1 MARRPIASS
10 VSMIGSPSAMQ
21 GIRTATAVEAFW
33 FVCMAVVASTN
44 PRNMLPVSPMKI
56 DAGLKL

>member
-1 MARRPIASS
+1 M
-10 VSMIGSPSAMQ
+10 MGSPSAMP
-21 GIRTATAVEAFW
+21 GINTATAVEAFW
-33 FVCMAVVASTN
+33 LVCMAVVARTK

>member
-1 MARRPIASS
+1 
-10 VSMIGSPSAMQ
+10 MIGRPSAMA
-21 GIRTATAVEAFW
+21 GIRTATAVVDFW
-33 FVCMAVVASTN
+33 LVWIAVADRTN

>member
-1 MARRPIASS
+1 
-10 VSMIGSPSAMQ
+10 MIGSPSAMA
-21 GIRTATAVEAFW
+21 GISTATAVDAFW
-33 FVCMAVVASTN
+33 LVWIAVAASTK